1 MNEAYLLNDVC
12 ELIVDCEHKT
22 APTQE
27 TGYPSIR
34 TPNIG
39 RGNLI
44 LDKVKRVSE
53 ETYTKWTKRAIPKTD
68 DLILAREAPVGNVA
82 IIPRNLKVCL
92 GQRTVLIRPNKN
104 KIHPHYLCYL
114 LLGDE
119 VQGKIFSLS
128 NGATVHHLNMGDI
141 RNLELP
147 ELPSLPVQNKI
158 ASILSAYDDLIE
170 NNTRRIKILE
180 SMAQTLYQEWFV
192 KFRFPGHKQ
201 VKMVESDLGLIPE
214 GWEIKELGELID
226 IKHGYAFKSK
236 FYSKEP
242 TSQILLTPGNF
253 AIGGGYQDKK
263 LKYYDGDVS
272 DEFILDSGDLLV
284 TMTDLSKLGD
294 TLGYPAF
301 VPASKELTYLHN
313 QRLGKVLIKEDSQ
326 IGKQLLYYI
335 FCSDSYRH
343 HVLASATG
351 STVKH
356 TAPVRIQ
363 SFKIALPSIEIRNK
377 FESIADSFYRQI
389 ACLNLKNDNLR
400 KTRDLLLPK
409 LISGQL
415 DVENLDIETGELAA

>member
-1 MNEAYLLNDVC
+1 MIKMEEAVLETVSTITMGTSPKGETYNHDGIGLPLLNGPTEFGLSFPSCTLFTTDSKKECKKGDLIFCVRGSTTGRMNWADKPYSLGRGVC
-12 ELIVDCEHKT
+12 SIRGETLADTKFIRYCIEHKLK
-22 APTQE
+22 ALL
-27 TGYPSIR
+27 
-34 TPNIG
+34 
-39 RGNLI
+39 NL
-44 LDKVKRVSE
+44 S
-53 ETYTKWTKRAIPKTD
+53 
-68 DLILAREAPVGNVA
+68 G
-82 IIPRNLKVCL
+82 
-92 GQRTVLIRPNKN
+92 
-104 KIHPHYLCYL
+104 
-114 LLGDE
+114 
-119 VQGKIFSLS
+119 
-128 NGATVHHLNMGDI
+128 GATFPNLTRNDI
-141 RNLELP
+141 HKFRIPYPKFRGEI
-147 ELPSLPVQNKI
+147 V
-158 ASILSAYDDLIE
+158 SILSAYDDLIE

-180 SMAQTLYQEWFV
+180 TMAQTLYQEWFV
-192 KFRFPGHKQ
+192 KFRFPGHEQ
-201 VKMVESDLGLIPE
+201 VKMIESDLGLIPE
-214 GWEIKELGELID
+214 GWEVTELGKLID

-236 FYSKEP
+236 FYSREA

-272 DEFILDSGDLLV
+272 EEFILNSGDLLV

-363 SFKIALPSIEIRNK
+363 SFKIALPFIEIRNK
-377 FESIADSFYRQI
+377 FESIADSFNSQV
-389 ACLNLKNDNLR
+389 ACLNQKNDNLR

-409 LISGQL
+409 LISGQI
-415 DVENLDIETGELAA
+415 DVENLDIDTGELAA